1 MQIKKRDIII
11 LAGLGLIVLLVAWYF
26 LVIGPKRDATAA
38 AQVELD
44 KEMQL
49 YQDNT
54 NKVKRLDEERTAAK
68 QTSGEILRLNK
79 LVPADEEVPSLI
91 VEMQQTANEAGIK
104 FIRIEPGDVVAG
116 DASGTIIPFKM
127 VFQGNFFDV
136 NDFLYRVE
144 NYARMEGNDVNVSG
158 RLLSVIGLV
167 LKEPDTDPKFPQ
179 VQAELDVNAFMT
191 SPAPTKA
198 VGTASSAGS
207 SSAAGGSASATGA
220 ANDANAS
227 AAAAGGGA
235 ASP

>member
-1 MQIKKRDIII
+1 MKKRDILI
-11 LAGLGLIVLLVAWYF
+11 LIGLSLLVLLVAWYF
-26 LVIGPKRDATAA
+26 LVIGPKRDQASE
-38 AQVELD
+38 AQQQLD
-44 KEMQL
+44 KEMQN

-54 NKVKRLDEERTAAK
+54 NKVKRLDDERTAAR

-79 LVPADEEVPSLI
+79 LVPVDSQVPSLI

-104 FIRIEPGDVVAG
+104 FIKIETQEVVAG
-116 DASGTIIPFKM
+116 DTSGTIVPFTM

-158 RLLSVIGLV
+158 RLLSVVNIS
-167 LKEPDTDPKFPQ
+167 LKEPDTDPKFPR
-179 VQAELDVNAFMT
+179 VQAEMGINAFMT

-198 VGTASSAGS
+198 TGTSAKTSST
-207 SSAAGGSASATGA
+207 ATTDTG
-220 ANDANAS
+220 S
-227 AAAAGGGA
+227 AAAASGGA